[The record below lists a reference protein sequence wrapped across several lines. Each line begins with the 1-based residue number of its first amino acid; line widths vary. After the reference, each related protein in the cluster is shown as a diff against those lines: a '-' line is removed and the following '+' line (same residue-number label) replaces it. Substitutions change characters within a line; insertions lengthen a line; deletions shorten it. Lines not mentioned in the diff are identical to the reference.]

1 MNTTLQAYSVTG
13 SGQLFS
19 AGTRLRAYQVAGSG
33 AASGV
38 IGLRDGGATGPIKV
52 RIYLPASATAALTH
66 NLPEMGVRFNT
77 SVYCDVS
84 GGGAIVGLTAY
95 VG

>member
-1 MNTTLQAYSVTG
+1 MATTLTAWSVTG

-19 AGTRLRAYQVAGSG
+19 GATRLRGYQIATSG
-33 AASGV
+33 AASG
-38 IGLRDGGATGPIKV
+38 IIQIRDGSATGPI
-52 RIYLPASATAALTH
+52 RATIYLPASATAAFTH
-66 NLPEMGVRFNT
+66 NLPDMGVRFL
-77 SVYCDVS
+77 SSMHCVVS